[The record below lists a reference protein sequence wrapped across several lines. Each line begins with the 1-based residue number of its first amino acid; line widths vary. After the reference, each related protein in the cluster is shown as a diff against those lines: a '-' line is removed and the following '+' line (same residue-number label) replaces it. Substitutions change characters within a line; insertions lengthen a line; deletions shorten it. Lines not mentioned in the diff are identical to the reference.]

1 MRVAIIGARR
11 VSGGTGPFLGRFV
24 AEAGAE
30 LAAVL
35 GTSPETAEAAAQA
48 LGEATGTRPAA
59 FTDIDVLIEAVTPE
73 AIVIASPTRTHET
86 YLERALQARVH
97 VLCEKPLLWNYD
109 DPAGRAAEFA
119 EGFRTAGRV
128 LRVNAQWPFT
138 LPSYRELH
146 PDVPR
151 APARFEMRMAPA
163 AQGLDILFECLPHP
177 LSLLATVTGD
187 PSAEIRRPD
196 VRPIEDGWDVRFD
209 YAARSGSIGCR
220 VVLEHCAAQPRPAA
234 YGFDGRM
241 AHRRVELEPYR
252 FFLEGAGRAIPLPD
266 PTPLLVRSFLA
277 EAASS
282 APAEI
287 DLAAVPGVAHLV
299 RLVRA
304 ATEASGPP
312 SP

>member
-1 MRVAIIGARR
+1 M
-11 VSGGTGPFLGRFV
+11 T
-24 AEAGAE
+24 
-30 LAAVL
+30 AVL

-48 LGEATGTRPAA
+48 LGKTTGTRPAA

-109 DPAGRAAEFA
+109 DPAGRAAELA

-146 PDVPR
+146 PDVPH
-151 APARFEMRMAPA
+151 APACFEMRMAPA
-163 AQGLDILFECLPHP
+163 AQGLDMLFECLPHP

-187 PSAEIRRPD
+187 PGAEIRRPE
-196 VRPIEDGWDVRFD
+196 VRPIKDGWDLRFE
-209 YAARSGSIGCR
+209 YAARPGSIECR
-220 VVLEHCAAQPRPAA
+220 VVLERCEAQPRPAA

-241 AHRRVELEPYR
+241 AHRRVELDPYR
-252 FFLEGAGRAIPLPD
+252 FFLEGAGRVIPLPD

-277 EAASS
+277 EAASD
-282 APAEI
+282 AKTEI

-304 ATEASGPP
+304 ATEASGTP
-312 SP
+312 SL